1 MKLVVACDV
10 DGTLDTSSG
19 PVPVRRLLELQGYGA
34 HVWIVSPS
42 GKRPSSFREA
52 VDGDRAA
59 NLRQVRLTEHAEDA
73 LAGTFL
79 YLYVSDN
86 KDYDAAR
93 QTGFSYIE
101 AAQFV

>member
-10 DGTLDTSSG
+10 DGTLDTSNG

-42 GKRPSSFREA
+42 EKRPAGFREA
-52 VDGDRAA
+52 IDSDRAT
-59 NLRQVRLTEHAEDA
+59 NLRQVRLAEYAEDA

-79 YLYVSDN
+79 YLYISDN

-93 QTGFSYIE
+93 QTGFTYVE
-101 AAQFV
+101 AAQFA